1 MRKNFNYVFSSEIN
15 VPLRIRLVS
24 LSGYL
29 TSHGDMQ
36 RYATPSGCMFV
47 RLTIYCNGRII
58 GRSVQSSFRQ
68 YLPSGTSSIR
78 DIQKFDEWIN
88 LPVNYSDLNRDALL
102 HVTLWDV
109 GTNIEPVL
117 IAQCAKK
124 LFSKHSIFRSGIL
137 DLKLEQVIGKSDKT
151 KLINENSNLDLMN
164 IPTPAKQ
171 AESSEDARDS
181 TPLLKN
187 NDENLNNIRQL
198 KCGIPLNDLLKKEK
212 LYNQKFIDRVDW
224 LDKITFAKLEEI
236 KQEAKSDDRSLFL
249 TIEFPIVQD
258 SDDLTIYSIIY
269 FAGEAPS
276 STDHHHHSQQFE
288 NDLDVDPLLP
298 KPRNERQTDPE
309 LDMENL
315 SEIKHHMMT
324 RNARA
329 MDIDRRLQPNPT
341 IRDTLEAI
349 IKSASCQAML
359 MEERDLIWKFRF
371 WLKSNPKALTKFI
384 RSVNWQEK
392 LEVRQAIQV
401 ILEWEPID
409 ACDALELLSPNF
421 SHPFVRR
428 YAVSRLQS
436 TTNANILLF
445 LPQLVQALRYEPSQ
459 QDLLASVEE
468 DLLVVTQ
475 NENVSG
481 TSTIVATSSNSVH
494 PRMASSRQS
503 TNSDIPLDYFEGH
516 ESMDLATFLIKI
528 ACQNS
533 PIAIFLYWY
542 LKVEVE
548 ANFGNKQI
556 SEFYSSVILKLQQA
570 LSSGN
575 SACKQTL
582 ATISS
587 QKKFVDT
594 LVDIAKSV
602 ADSSGSRSKKLEL
615 LKKKL
620 IENND
625 LIDLKGMSLPLD
637 PSVHVKSVQPESTT
651 LFSSNLMPMR
661 LTFSTVR
668 GNITPYECAE
678 AYTTIFKR
686 GDDLRQDQLVLQ
698 MIRLMD
704 SLLKEDKLVDDLL
717 LIWKFFLGNSLV
729 DIRLFS

>member
-1 MRKNFNYVFSSEIN
+1 MAHSKDVDPKQEMSELIRRRSEVLQKLSNLEKQIYNFETTYLEESSENGNIIKGFN
-15 VPLRIRLVS
+15 KLLESAVAGISSGAALNLVSGHSKGRRPPKRHFEETDRFFSLSSVTSPVS
-24 LSGYL
+24 LSLNLNASADGLVNESSQNGILQKNIL
-29 TSHGDMQ
+29 TNGDKQFTKNNPNTRSHDQNCDNIAKSALIDAEQQNVGGG
-36 RYATPSGCMFV
+36 SGGGLV
-47 RLTIYCNGRII
+47 STSTLKRARRIYCNGRII

-109 GTNIEPVL
+109 GTNVEPVL

-187 NDENLNNIRQL
+187 NDKNLNNIRQL

-401 ILEWEPID
+401 IL
-409 ACDALELLSPNF
+409 
-421 SHPFVRR
+421 
-428 YAVSRLQS
+428 
-436 TTNANILLF
+436 
-445 LPQLVQALRYEPSQ
+445 
-459 QDLLASVEE
+459 
-468 DLLVVTQ
+468 
-475 NENVSG
+475 
-481 TSTIVATSSNSVH
+481 
-494 PRMASSRQS
+494 
-503 TNSDIPLDYFEGH
+503 
-516 ESMDLATFLIKI
+516 
-528 ACQNS
+528 
-533 PIAIFLYWY
+533 
-542 LKVEVE
+542 
-548 ANFGNKQI
+548 
-556 SEFYSSVILKLQQA
+556 
-570 LSSGN
+570 
-575 SACKQTL
+575 
-582 ATISS
+582 
-587 QKKFVDT
+587 
-594 LVDIAKSV
+594 
-602 ADSSGSRSKKLEL
+602 
-615 LKKKL
+615 
-620 IENND
+620 
-625 LIDLKGMSLPLD
+625 
-637 PSVHVKSVQPESTT
+637 
-651 LFSSNLMPMR
+651 
-661 LTFSTVR
+661 
-668 GNITPYECAE
+668 
-678 AYTTIFKR
+678 
-686 GDDLRQDQLVLQ
+686 
-698 MIRLMD
+698 
-704 SLLKEDKLVDDLL
+704 
-717 LIWKFFLGNSLV
+717 
-729 DIRLFS
+729 